1 MAETKELAIGTIMNS
16 QVGTALS
23 SIDVENASIAD
34 KKKVF
39 NAMNNPSN
47 KLSDFINKKIKVE
60 NIYIETAEYLNDET
74 GEIEIAPRIVLISPD
89 GDSYFTSSKGVLNSL
104 KNVYAAF
111 GSAPWKGGL
120 EFEVKQRA
128 VGKGKALTL
137 EMV

>member
-1 MAETKELAIGTIMNS
+1 MAETQELAIGTILSS
-16 QVGTALS
+16 QVGTSLS
-23 SIDVENASIAD
+23 SINVEKATDED

-39 NAMNNPSN
+39 NAMNNPSH

-74 GEIEIAPRIVLISPD
+74 GEVEIAPRIVLIAPD
-89 GDSYFTSSKGVLNSL
+89 GDSYFASSKGILNSL

-111 GSAPWKGGL
+111 GPAPWKGGL
-120 EFEVKQRA
+120 EFEVKQKA

>member
-23 SIDVENASIAD
+23 SIDVDNASVAD

-60 NIYIETAEYLNDET
+60 NIYIETAEYLNDES

-111 GSAPWKGGL
+111 GAAPWKGGL
-120 EFEVKQRA
+120 EFEVKQKA